1 VAHTLE
7 PASDRLVSERLRSRH
22 NPARQRP
29 EMGSTKTGQQRESN
43 VVVGLRAL
51 KHRERVV
58 NNAHD
63 NELTTIVSSSLQVR
77 LRLLYLAFA
86 AFF

>member
-1 VAHTLE
+1 VAHTVE
-7 PASDRLVSERLRSRH
+7 PACDRLVSERLQSRD

-43 VVVGLRAL
+43 VVFGLHAL

-58 NNAHD
+58 DNAHD
-63 NELTTIVSSSLQVR
+63 HELTTKVSSSLR
-77 LRLLYLAFA
+77 LRLLYFAFA
-86 AFF
+86 AAFF